1 MDILEYLKYEDKIFI
16 CILVEIVVL
25 IINFYWYI
33 ISVDINCLG
42 YWSWIVMLC
51 WIKSIG
57 VCNIDGF
64 LLIDKF
70 GVFGISKCLVY
81 IFDFIILEWI
91 SFKKDGGNFI
101 KGY

>member
-33 ISVDINCLG
+33 ISVDIDCLG
-42 YWSWIVMLC
+42 YWSWIVMYS

>member
-1 MDILEYLKYEDKIFI
+1 MY
-16 CILVEIVVL
+16 
-25 IINFYWYI
+25 
-33 ISVDINCLG
+33 S
-42 YWSWIVMLC
+42 
-51 WIKSIG
+51 WIKSIV

>member
-1 MDILEYLKYEDKIFI
+1 M
-16 CILVEIVVL
+16 VL

-33 ISVDINCLG
+33 ISVDIDCLG
-42 YWSWIVMLC
+42 YWSRIVMLC

>member
-1 MDILEYLKYEDKIFI
+1 
-16 CILVEIVVL
+16 
-25 IINFYWYI
+25 
-33 ISVDINCLG
+33 
-42 YWSWIVMLC
+42 MLC
-51 WIKSIG
+51 RIKSIG